1 MAPESFCVHS
11 PSGLV
16 VFDASLMTGVVPS
29 SSCGFPAADLEPATS
44 RSSAS
49 FQCNTL
55 FRDHSLN
62 AKGACKYSS

>member
-1 MAPESFCVHS
+1 MAPESFCVHN

-16 VFDASLMTGVVPS
+16 VFDASLITGVVPS
-29 SSCGFPAADLEPATS
+29 SSCGFPAADLEPAIS

-49 FQCNTL
+49 FQHNML

-62 AKGACKYSS
+62 AKGACIYSS